1 MTVVHG
7 CFTLLLYT
15 AVLRVCFTC
24 LFYLSVLRVCF
35 AWRPVVVLWYVAV
48 VAAVVQVDACMVATG
63 RVPNT
68 KTLGLENMGI
78 ETNRGFVQ
86 ARPIYLLSI

>member
-1 MTVVHG
+1 
-7 CFTLLLYT
+7 
-15 AVLRVCFTC
+15 
-24 LFYLSVLRVCF
+24 
-35 AWRPVVVLWYVAV
+35 
-48 VAAVVQVDACMVATG
+48 MVATG

-86 ARPIYLLSI
+86 ASAK

>member
-1 MTVVHG
+1 
-7 CFTLLLYT
+7 
-15 AVLRVCFTC
+15 
-24 LFYLSVLRVCF
+24 
-35 AWRPVVVLWYVAV
+35 
-48 VAAVVQVDACMVATG
+48 MVATG

-86 ARPIYLLSI
+86 VRDASLFYFMCTSDVFHYRKTLDSYCGYCDHIYFTSYTCDLTSYEHQPYVNGACAYSG

>member
-1 MTVVHG
+1 
-7 CFTLLLYT
+7 
-15 AVLRVCFTC
+15 
-24 LFYLSVLRVCF
+24 
-35 AWRPVVVLWYVAV
+35 
-48 VAAVVQVDACMVATG
+48 MVATG

-86 ARPIYLLSI
+86 ARYMANLRRITLVKYYDMCTNTSWVLYLKPTVVLHYCVSNTFWTTVGVSISAHIIS

>member
-1 MTVVHG
+1 
-7 CFTLLLYT
+7 
-15 AVLRVCFTC
+15 
-24 LFYLSVLRVCF
+24 
-35 AWRPVVVLWYVAV
+35 
-48 VAAVVQVDACMVATG
+48 MVATG

-86 ARPIYLLSI
+86 VRDASLFYFFVYFGCISLQEDFGQLLWVLRPHILYKLHVRSNFV